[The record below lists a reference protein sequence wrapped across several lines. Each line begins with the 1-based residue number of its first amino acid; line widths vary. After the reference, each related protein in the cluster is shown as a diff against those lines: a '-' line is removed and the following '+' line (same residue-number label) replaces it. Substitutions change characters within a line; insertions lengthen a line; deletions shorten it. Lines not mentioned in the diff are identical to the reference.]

1 MDQLSDPVFLAWKGS
16 WEARGFK
23 IVAVDMTS
31 EMCIGEKTVV
41 AKEILD
47 KKINKSSIKS
57 KSWMSDSPPQ
67 KFMPDI
73 LYKYNG
79 VPIPP
84 LGMVDAILTVT
95 NVENSLE
102 INKLVNTFM
111 ESKKLRLSH
120 KKCVQMHVGRGHE
133 NCPALNVHE
142 IKMNVTDNEK
152 YLGDMMI
159 KKGTIQSN
167 IEKRKSKGDGI
178 VAEILSIINE
188 IPLGK
193 HWIEVALQLRE
204 AMLINGV
211 LFNSEAWHGVTLAH
225 IVKLESID
233 EALLRGI
240 LKAHLKTPKE
250 FLYLKTGA
258 VPLRWIISQRR
269 INYMNH
275 ILQRNDNELVKKV
288 LLAQKNNPV
297 QGDFVKLVQN
307 DLKELGL
314 TYEQVS
320 SSKMTKIALKSHA
333 RNVAFNKL
341 KEIQSK
347 HTKVKHINYSI
358 FQTQPYLQSEIMSQ
372 SEAEILTA
380 VRSHCLRGIKDNFPK
395 IFDRYL
401 NCPLKYQPPGL

>member
-1 MDQLSDPVFLAWKGS
+1 
-16 WEARGFK
+16 
-23 IVAVDMTS
+23 
-31 EMCIGEKTVV
+31 
-41 AKEILD
+41 
-47 KKINKSSIKS
+47 
-57 KSWMSDSPPQ
+57 
-67 KFMPDI
+67 
-73 LYKYNG
+73 
-79 VPIPP
+79 
-84 LGMVDAILTVT
+84 
-95 NVENSLE
+95 
-102 INKLVNTFM
+102 
-111 ESKKLRLSH
+111 
-120 KKCVQMHVGRGHE
+120 
-133 NCPALNVHE
+133 
-142 IKMNVTDNEK
+142 
-152 YLGDMMI
+152 
-159 KKGTIQSN
+159 
-167 IEKRKSKGDGI
+167 
-178 VAEILSIINE
+178 
-188 IPLGK
+188 
-193 HWIEVALQLRE
+193 
-204 AMLINGV
+204 MLINGV

-307 DLKELGL
+307 YLKELGL

-401 NCPLKYQPPGL
+401 NCPLKCQPPGLEEEDTQSHILNCKILESNTKLNILDMYSDNIEKQAELATTVSKLMRKREKLLEDQELWLQPTRGQVPGPILPTTL